1 MVTFSLPTIWDH
13 IRFIKCFLRRLDKQ
27 IARAIDSVPNP
38 IITVKG
44 LGPVITA
51 GILAEIVDIYR
62 FPEHKHLAQ
71 YFGLTWHKRS
81 SGSFVSQDTH
91 LTKIGNVYGR
101 YYFILGA
108 NALRRFNLEYNAYYW
123 RKYQE
128 VSKHQHKRALVLSAR
143 KLVRLV
149 HALLTKNVPYVRPRM
164 PTPSGGCFVAVS
176 DSASAA
182 DQLHSSRSPQEK

>member
-1 MVTFSLPTIWDH
+1 MRSSYPIAPQLDEMVTFSLTAIWDH
-13 IRFIKCFLRRLDKQ
+13 IRFINRLMKRLDKQ
-27 IARAIDSVPNP
+27 IAHAIEPVPNP

-51 GILAEIVDIYR
+51 GLLAEIVDISR

-81 SGSFVSQDTH
+81 SGGFVSQNTR

-108 NALRRFNLEYNAYYW
+108 NALRLFNLEYKAYYW

-128 VSKHQHKRALVLSAR
+128 VPKHQHKRALVLSAR

-164 PTPSGGCFVAVS
+164 PIH
-176 DSASAA
+176 
-182 DQLHSSRSPQEK
+182 LQEDVLLQ